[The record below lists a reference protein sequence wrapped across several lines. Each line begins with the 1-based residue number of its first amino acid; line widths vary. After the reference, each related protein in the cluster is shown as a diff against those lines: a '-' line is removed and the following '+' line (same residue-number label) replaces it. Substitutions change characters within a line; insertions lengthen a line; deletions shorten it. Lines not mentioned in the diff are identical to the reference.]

1 MPITPQDYQDD
12 AIKGAQLERLTT
24 KIASEIVKKQDK
36 LDVEID
42 VAHKRLKLN
51 NVSFTVTPAASD

>member
-1 MPITPQDYQDD
+1 MPVTPQDYQDD

-24 KIASEIVKKQDK
+24 KIASEIIKKQDK

-42 VAHKRLKLN
+42 VEHKRLKLN
-51 NVSFTVTPAASD
+51 NVSFTVTPSAD

>member
-12 AIKGAQLERLTT
+12 AIKGAQLERLATN
-24 KIASEIVKKQDK
+24 IASKIKTKQDK

-51 NVSFTVTPAASD
+51 NVSFTVTPASD

>member
-42 VAHKRLKLN
+42 VANKRLKLN
-51 NVSFTVTPAASD
+51 NVSFTVTPAAD